1 MKSEIVQAFAA
12 LIKEKNVEKEVL
24 TKIMEEIFLS
34 MIKKKYGTSDNF
46 DVFVNMEKGEIEI
59 YQSKTIVED
68 VEDEVTEINIQ
79 TAQESEPDL
88 ELGDE
93 YLEIINPAAFGR
105 RLIISAKQNLNQRI
119 KEFEKEQIYD
129 EFKNRSGE
137 IVSGEIRQINRD
149 EIFINAENT
158 EMVLPKYEQIPNEK
172 YRRGESIRAVIKEV
186 KKTARGPEIII
197 SRSDPMFLS
206 RLFELEVPEIYE
218 GIIEIRAITRE
229 AGERTKIAVYS
240 NDKRIDA
247 VGACVGMKGMR
258 IQAIVKELNNEKI
271 DIINWSSEP
280 EIFITRALSPA
291 KPKRIVIDEEA
302 RKVIAVLDD
311 EQISLAI
318 GKGGQNRRLAS
329 RLTNFDIQT
338 VRDDEYK
345 EIIESESGLDLPL
358 TEVEDIPGKL
368 KKTLLVGG
376 FETIR
381 DIVEAD
387 LDELTHLPGVGE
399 KTAEKLKESLQ
410 KNFQNQ
416 GDEGQE
422 VEEPEE
428 SDDED
433 LVDDS
438 NDIENDSEP
447 VVEESEEDESEED
460 ESEEDESDVDET
472 NEDESESTDETPDKE
487 DKE

>member
-1 MKSEIVQAFAA
+1 MKSEIVTAFAA

-46 DVFVNMEKGEIEI
+46 DVFVNLEKGEIEI
-59 YQSKTIVED
+59 YQSKTIVNE
-68 VEDEVTEINIQ
+68 VINEVTEIDLD
-79 TAQESEPDL
+79 TAKKAEPDL

-93 YLEIINPAAFGR
+93 YLEIIDPSTFGR

-119 KEFEKEQIYD
+119 KEVEKELIYE
-129 EFKNRSGE
+129 EFKNRVGE
-137 IVSGEIRQINRD
+137 VISGEIRQLNRD
-149 EIFINAENT
+149 EIFLNAENT
-158 EMVLPKYEQIPNEK
+158 EVILPKSEQIPNEK
-172 YRRGESIRAVIKEV
+172 YRRGESIRAVIKAV
-186 KKTARGPEIII
+186 NKTSRGPEIIV
-197 SRSDPMFLS
+197 SRADVSFLV
-206 RLFELEVPEIYE
+206 RLFELEVPEINE
-218 GIIEIRAITRE
+218 GIIDIKAINRE

-302 RKVIAVLDD
+302 HKVIAVLDD

-329 RLTNFDIQT
+329 KLTSYDIQT
-338 VRDDEYK
+338 VREEEYK
-345 EIIESESGLDLPL
+345 EIVESESGLDLPL
-358 TEVEDIPGKL
+358 SEVEGISGKI
-368 KKTLLVGG
+368 KNTLLLGG

-387 LDELTHLPGVGE
+387 IKELIELPGIGL
-399 KTAEKLKESLQ
+399 KTAEKIKESL
-410 KNFQNQ
+410 
-416 GDEGQE
+416 EIST
-422 VEEPEE
+422 EE
-428 SDDED
+428 
-433 LVDDS
+433 
-438 NDIENDSEP
+438 NI
-447 VVEESEEDESEED
+447 
-460 ESEEDESDVDET
+460 
-472 NEDESESTDETPDKE
+472 
-487 DKE
+487 